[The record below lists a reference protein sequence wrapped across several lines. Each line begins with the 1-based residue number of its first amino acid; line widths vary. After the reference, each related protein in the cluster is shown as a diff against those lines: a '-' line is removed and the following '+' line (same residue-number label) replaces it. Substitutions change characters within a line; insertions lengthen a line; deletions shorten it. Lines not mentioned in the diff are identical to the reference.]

1 MSKYAEI
8 IERLE
13 KATGPSEEIGVR
25 VKCAVL
31 APDTATVEQSKFNGK
46 WCIFDGEYK
55 GQPRLWQY
63 PKVPNEMRLADPTAS
78 TDAALWLAERTLPG
92 QPMIMGIGQTE
103 LTRPWARIGSWSGCD
118 AVGST
123 LPIAI
128 LLALFR
134 TIEAKEAG

>member
-1 MSKYAEI
+1 MSTYAEI

-13 KATGPSEEIGVR
+13 KATGPDRKIDYMVFTKTAPLDEFSPWSPLIGNHF
-25 VKCAVL
+25 
-31 APDTATVEQSKFNGK
+31 TSS
-46 WCIFDGEYK
+46 I
-55 GQPRLWQY
+55 
-63 PKVPNEMRLADPTAS
+63 
-78 TDAALWLAERTLPG
+78 DAAIALVETMLPG

-103 LTRPWARIGSWSGCD
+103 LTRPWARVGSWSGCD

-134 TIEAKEAG
+134 ALEAKENAG